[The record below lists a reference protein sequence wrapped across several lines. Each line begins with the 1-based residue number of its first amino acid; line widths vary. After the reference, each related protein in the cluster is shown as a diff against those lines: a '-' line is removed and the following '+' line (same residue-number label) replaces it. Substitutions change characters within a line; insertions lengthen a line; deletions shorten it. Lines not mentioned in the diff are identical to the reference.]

1 MFGALLALGST
12 LASAHPGKAHHH
24 DTHRASDSHLIQ
36 TETTYVDDDEEI
48 IILDDDE
55 DDDEEIIILD
65 ETEED
70 AEYTTPTASEI
81 IGQTG
86 AEAAHW
92 EPPLTHRYM
101 SPRGVNDPFPD
112 TIARARPRD
121 AAILLGLG
129 AGFAAA
135 SMITARSTL
144 LPDCEDQNDLTT
156 CVVPN
161 AAEIG
166 LRSGRLFGTIGF
178 GVGAAAFG
186 AFGARELGLLLQQ
199 GTRLP
204 LERRRRIA
212 VGLGSGAVVTG
223 LTGIVV
229 GSSLLAVGSKRS
241 LRIADSIDPTAA
253 TEAQMAQAS
262 DALGE
267 VKVARAGLMVLVAS
281 PMVLASGISLLV
293 HRPKLSERLRIS
305 PTMSRTQVGLSA
317 TVRF

>member
-1 MFGALLALGST
+1 LFGALLALGST
-12 LASAHPGKAHHH
+12 VASAHPGKAHHH
-24 DTHRASDSHLIQ
+24 GTHEASDSHPIQ
-36 TETTYVDDDEEI
+36 TETTYEDDDEEI

-55 DDDEEIIILD
+55 
-65 ETEED
+65 TEQD

-81 IGQTG
+81 LGQTG
-86 AEAAHW
+86 AEAGHW
-92 EPPLTHRYM
+92 EPPLTQRYM
-101 SPRGVNDPFPD
+101 SPRGVDDPFPD
-112 TIARARPRD
+112 TALRARPRD
-121 AAILLGLG
+121 AGILLGLG

-135 SMITARSTL
+135 SVITARSTL
-144 LPDCEDQNDLTT
+144 LPDCEDRSDLTT

-253 TEAQMAQAS
+253 ADAQMAEAS
-262 DALGE
+262 EALGE

-293 HRPKLSERLRIS
+293 HRPRLSERLRVS
-305 PTMSRTQVGLSA
+305 PTVSRTEVGLRA